1 MLRGD
6 HGEFWLEPVALSPEE
21 ERVRLEEERL
31 EDAGAEGRGAAG
43 LYRNSVLGRPHLVFR
58 RSVEQPQLEIGAAGR
73 ARRRRKKKKKLE
85 RNCGTRGENPPTPFS
100 PLPALPGLL
109 SSPTFFSL
117 LAFPP
122 LFVFPPLSPPSPP
135 RFFSSLGF
143 CARLPVRSLLS
154 FYLPFG
160 RGGEM
165 DGEATISGYVRLSD
179 SFFPRSTRNKL
190 VSRVV

>member
-58 RSVEQPQLEIGAAGR
+58 RSVEQPQLEIGAASR

-122 LFVFPPLSPPSPP
+122 LFVFSSPSLPLLDSSRPSVSAPGSPFDPCFPFISPLEGVGEWTERRLLAVMYVCP
-135 RFFSSLGF
+135 TLFFLVLLETNSS
-143 CARLPVRSLLS
+143 R
-154 FYLPFG
+154 
-160 RGGEM
+160 E
-165 DGEATISGYVRLSD
+165 
-179 SFFPRSTRNKL
+179 
-190 VSRVV
+190 

>member
-100 PLPALPGLL
+100 PFTLPALL
-109 SSPTFFSL
+109 SSPSFFLL
-117 LAFPP
+117 LAFPF
-122 LFVFPPLSPPSPP
+122 LFVFPPPPP

-143 CARLPVRSLLS
+143 CARLSVRFLVS

-160 RGGEM
+160 RGGGT

-179 SFFPRSTRNKL
+179 SFSFSFYSKQT
-190 VSRVV
+190 SRVV

>member
-1 MLRGD
+1 MGFVFQAGMLRGD

-122 LFVFPPLSPPSPP
+122 LFVFSSPSLPLLDSSRRFLRPAPRSILAFLLSP
-135 RFFSSLGF
+135 LWKGWGN
-143 CARLPVRSLLS
+143 
-154 FYLPFG
+154 G
-160 RGGEM
+160 RRG
-165 DGEATISGYVRLSD
+165 DY
-179 SFFPRSTRNKL
+179 
-190 VSRVV
+190 

>member
-1 MLRGD
+1 MKKKKNRNQQKWFSQSFRKEFLEKRKFGSSPLKQILSRRCEYSVSRQRLGTKTRCNTIVGFVFQAGMLRGD

-43 LYRNSVLGRPHLVFR
+43 LYRNSVPGRPHLVFR

-100 PLPALPGLL
+100 PFALLP
-109 SSPTFFSL
+109 S
-117 LAFPP
+117 
-122 LFVFPPLSPPSPP
+122 
-135 RFFSSLGF
+135 SSL
-143 CARLPVRSLLS
+143 PLS
-154 FYLPFG
+154 FY
-160 RGGEM
+160 
-165 DGEATISGYVRLSD
+165 S
-179 SFFPRSTRNKL
+179 
-190 VSRVV
+190 

>member
-100 PLPALPGLL
+100 PFTLPALL
-109 SSPTFFSL
+109 SSPSFFLL
-117 LAFPP
+117 LAFPF
-122 LFVFPPLSPPSPP
+122 LFVFPPPPLDSSRPSVSALGSPFDSWFP
-135 RFFSSLGF
+135 FISSLEGEGERTER
-143 CARLPVRSLLS
+143 RLLAVMYVCPTLFLS
-154 FYLPFG
+154 
-160 RGGEM
+160 
-165 DGEATISGYVRLSD
+165 
-179 SFFPRSTRNKL
+179 RSTRNKRL
-190 VSRVV
+190 E